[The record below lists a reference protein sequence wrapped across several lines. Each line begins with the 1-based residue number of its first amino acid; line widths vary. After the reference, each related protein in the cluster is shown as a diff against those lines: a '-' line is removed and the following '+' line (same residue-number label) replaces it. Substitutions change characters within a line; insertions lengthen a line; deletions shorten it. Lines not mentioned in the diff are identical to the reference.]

1 MRIQLERK
9 RYPCR
14 DKLRCTICLQ
24 LFEVGQMRSLLYQDC
39 GLLQGDVCPHCAKLD
54 AESFKQKMVLNARIL
69 LQQTASQ
76 HSQTVTLHTQALE
89 LLAVSKEDI
98 KFPGV
103 WQQAMTKLKALVED
117 TQELEAARLRL
128 HEFDYHS
135 QMLPR
140 PRLDDDRT
148 NNN

>member
-9 RYPCR
+9 RYPYR
-14 DKLRCTICLQ
+14 DKLRCIVCQQ

-39 GLLQGDVCPHCAKLD
+39 GLLQGDVCPHCTKLD

-76 HSQTVTLHTQALE
+76 HSQTMTLHTQALE
-89 LLAVSKEDI
+89 LLAVSKEAI
-98 KFPGV
+98 QFPTV
-103 WQQAMTKLKALVED
+103 WQQTMTKLKALVED
-117 TQELEAARLRL
+117 TQELETTRLRL

-135 QMLPR
+135 QTLPR
-140 PRLDDDRT
+140 PILDDDRA
-148 NNN
+148 NN